1 MTISECSFILQA
13 MRTKDEEKQ
22 AALFEAA
29 VKVVN
34 EVGFAAASVS
44 KIASQANVSPAT
56 LYIYYSNKED
66 LLVSTYI
73 DIEKKFSR
81 AILKDFDP
89 SLPIRDI
96 LRNVWSAMSKYISRN
111 VDYFR
116 FTEQFANS
124 PYQDLVN
131 KEMVKQYF
139 IPLIEVLERG
149 IEQKII
155 KDVELDILA
164 AFIFHPVVALSK
176 PHLCSEFQMSP
187 ENIEIAYNLAWD
199 AIRR

>member
-1 MTISECSFILQA
+1 

-22 AALFEAA
+22 AALFEAT

-44 KIASQANVSPAT
+44 KIAKQAKVSPAT

-73 DIEKKFSR
+73 DIEKSFSR

-96 LRNVWSAMSKYISRN
+96 LLNVWFAMSKYISAN
-111 VDYFR
+111 IEHFN

-124 PYQDLVN
+124 PYQELVN

-155 KDVELDILA
+155 KDVEQDILA
-164 AFIFHPVVALSK
+164 AFIFYPVVVLSK
-176 PHLCSEFQMSP
+176 PHLCSEFEMTP
-187 ENIEIAYNLAWD
+187 ESMETAFNLAWD
-199 AIRR
+199 AIKL

>member
-1 MTISECSFILQA
+1 

-22 AALFEAA
+22 AALFEAT

-44 KIASQANVSPAT
+44 KIAKQARVSPAT

-73 DIEKKFSR
+73 DIEKSFSQ

-89 SLPIRDI
+89 TLPIRDI
-96 LRNVWSAMSKYISRN
+96 LLNVWFAMSKYISKN
-111 VDYFR
+111 IEHFK

-124 PYQDLVN
+124 PYQELVN
-131 KEMVKQYF
+131 METVKQYF
-139 IPLIEVLERG
+139 VPLIEVLERG

-155 KDVELDILA
+155 KDVEHDILA
-164 AFIFHPVVALSK
+164 AFIFYPVVILSK
-176 PHLCSEFQMSP
+176 PHLCSEFKMTP
-187 ENIEIAYNLAWD
+187 ESMETAFNLAWD
-199 AIRR
+199 AIKL